1 MGEERGVIK
10 GRFFRDGL
18 RVLAYILILYGIIGL
33 ILVRV
38 GLWNSPPVY
47 ILFCFCVW
55 FISLSESKTQRI
67 EKELI
72 KRERG
77 VINK

>member
-1 MGEERGVIK
+1 MGEGRGVTVIR

-38 GLWNSPPVY
+38 GLWNSPPIDTFYFAFAFGLYLDVRVE
-47 ILFCFCVW
+47 LRE
-55 FISLSESKTQRI
+55 LR
-67 EKELI
+67 KELI
-72 KRERG
+72 
-77 VINK
+77 

>member
-33 ILVRV
+33 ILERV
-38 GLWNSPPVY
+38 GLWNSPPV
-47 ILFCFCVW
+47 
-55 FISLSESKTQRI
+55 
-67 EKELI
+67 
-72 KRERG
+72 
-77 VINK
+77 